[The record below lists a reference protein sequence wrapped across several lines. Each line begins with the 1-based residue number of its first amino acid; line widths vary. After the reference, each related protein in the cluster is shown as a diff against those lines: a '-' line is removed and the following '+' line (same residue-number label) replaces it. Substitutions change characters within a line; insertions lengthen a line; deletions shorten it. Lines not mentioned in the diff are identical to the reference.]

1 MLRERERER
10 IYGHLMLVF
19 MYIRWMRHG
28 HYSQRVAVTRKCLIE
43 EMLEKEEDQ
52 VMMIISAPFWSQ

>member
-1 MLRERERER
+1 
-10 IYGHLMLVF
+10 MLVF

-43 EMLEKEEDQ
+43 EMLEKEEEQ